1 MCTHIV
7 DFQDRKVDTFEGT
20 KASCLIQLVEKHP
33 ERRHIAKQHEPMAC
47 TGQIQCHQRAWRELG
62 VRTDEVLL
70 GEATARAS
78 NGALTVCQAMI
89 VAVLILGN
97 AKKANKT

>member
-7 DFQDRKVDTFEGT
+7 DFQDRKVDTFEGA

-33 ERRHIAKQHEPMAC
+33 ERRHIAKQHEPMAFTC
-47 TGQIQCHQRAWRELG
+47 QIQGHQKAWRELG
-62 VRTDEVLL
+62 VRTDELLL

-78 NGALTVCQAMI
+78 KWCINSVS
-89 VAVLILGN
+89 GN
-97 AKKANKT
+97 DRRRTDLRKRQEG